1 MVDYFLECFV
11 LPPSGEISVL
21 QEPMDQSTL
30 PDDLYSSTLT
40 LFPTPSSRSDVWAK
54 WENFECC
61 YRNASGFFLM
71 AQHVDRPHIVVEPET
86 GLLLLAALITTYR
99 GLFIYADSKR
109 LGPELLVVP
118 LC

>member
-1 MVDYFLECFV
+1 M
-11 LPPSGEISVL
+11 SGQNGKTLSVVIEML
-21 QEPMDQSTL
+21 Q
-30 PDDLYSSTLT
+30 
-40 LFPTPSSRSDVWAK
+40 A
-54 WENFECC
+54 
-61 YRNASGFFLM
+61 FFLM